1 MLIIRPS
8 LLASWNGAQ
17 QHSRTPS
24 FPAPGYSPP
33 NDLQRAAK
41 ERSLLEQYYEN
52 GRLEQLS
59 PDQLRKLHFRL
70 TSNPLTLCLG
80 SMFGLP
86 ALGHSLYLRAVQLY
100 CPSRARF
107 TEENCAFGRS
117 LITELN
123 DFYQD
128 GYVPRFSDLRFSN
141 PAEAMLARHLL
152 EEMGFEQCDELGR
165 LMWDYRLRCQ
175 EFLARA
181 MAGLARSGTP
191 VGSPGSPA
199 PDLRP
204 IDGIDS
210 RKLARLAG
218 MLNSSGVQAIGLERR
233 DARSLGPLEQALR
246 CALEQQWTGRRS
258 WFALGSHSEMIWPQV
273 EDRLRGSDALVVERV
288 ELFSVFNLVQLLHSA
303 QSAGVKLIVLVC
315 DLESDSEIA
324 ALLRRP
330 STLHLSPVQPSAG
343 WIYHEPEGSRAEL
356 DSLCY
361 ADPRYYSRASG
372 VTLLRS
378 LDELEAG
385 HAVNWIGV
393 SALPAILRCYIIGEW
408 NALRQP
414 RRRIQLCTE
423 SSLDQRAILRLIEE
437 DEMLGCLCY
446 PGMKMRQSNS
456 FARPPEQR
464 TLDPLKALFICERVS
479 AGGHG
484 DGDDSV
490 TLGFSTPASLLR
502 PDHSQPDF
510 YCTLAD
516 ACQEEV
522 LPLEELSRTD
532 NDLLIYF
539 SSEPVTHRQLRR
551 LVRLTRRQVLI
562 VAEPRNMRQLHSGL

>member
-1 MLIIRPS
+1 MLIVRPS

-17 QHSRTPS
+17 NGRVSPSS

-33 NDLQRAAK
+33 NDPQRTAK
-41 ERSLLEQYYEN
+41 ERSLLEQYYEH
-52 GRLEQLS
+52 GRLELLS
-59 PDQLRKLHFRL
+59 ADQLRKLHFRL

-86 ALGHSLYLRAVQLY
+86 AISHPLYLRAVQLY

-107 TEENCAFGRS
+107 TEANCAFGRR
-117 LITELN
+117 LIAELN

-175 EFLARA
+175 EFLARV
-181 MAGLARSGTP
+181 MADSARAP
-191 VGSPGSPA
+191 AGSPGSPA
-199 PDLRP
+199 PGLRP
-204 IDGIDS
+204 IDGIDA
-210 RKLARLAG
+210 RKLGRLG
-218 MLNSSGVQAIGLERR
+218 SLLNSSSGVQAIGLERK
-233 DARSLGPLEQALR
+233 DARTLRPLEQALR
-246 CALEQQWTGRRS
+246 CTIEQQWTGRRS
-258 WFALGSHSEMIWPQV
+258 WFSLGSQHELIWPQI
-273 EDRLRGSDALVVERV
+273 ETQLRASDALLVERV
-288 ELFSVFNLVQLLHSA
+288 ELFSVFNLSQLLHSA
-303 QSAGVKLIVLVC
+303 QSAGVKLTVLLC
-315 DLESDSEIA
+315 DLEADSETA
-324 ALLRRP
+324 TLLRRP
-330 STLHLSPVQPSAG
+330 STLHLSPAQPSAG
-343 WIYHEPEGSRAEL
+343 WLYHEPEGSRAGL

-393 SALPAILRCYIIGEW
+393 SALPAVLRTYTVGEW
-408 NALRQP
+408 NFLQP
-414 RRRIQLCTE
+414 AHRRVQLCTE

-437 DEMLGCLCY
+437 DELVGGLCY
-446 PGMKMRQSNS
+446 PGMKLRQSNS
-456 FARPPEQR
+456 FDRPPEQR
-464 TLDPLKALFICERVS
+464 TLDPLKALFICERLS
-479 AGGHG
+479 TA
-484 DGDDSV
+484 DSDSGV
-490 TLGFSTPASLLR
+490 TLGFSTPAALLQ
-502 PDHSQPDF
+502 PGHSQPDF

-532 NDLLIYF
+532 NDLVIYY